1 MKFLKIALSL
11 VLALSLV
18 GCSGGEKNVAVTNSY
33 LAKKLGIEVENA
45 DAAVSNQD
53 AIKALLE
60 WTGLSEE
67 ALGDYPNDYNAFA
80 ESLGILSEDV
90 DLEAQIMSEEF
101 NTMMDVVSK
110 VKDAVSSDKLEPL
123 FINGMAQPIFPYTKG
138 TVKGYTNENSDI
150 LRYSVYVETDY
161 DTDGDGKLD
170 LVKAVVQLP
179 KSAAEGDYKAA
190 TIYEARPYISG
201 CSDGTPIDELP
212 GEDVGFDMNSLY
224 AKPAARTPEGEMST
238 LEVASKATQDE
249 WFYFS
254 PYEGI
259 TDYEDIDWYD
269 YFLARGYAVVLSAG
283 IGTNGSEGFETC
295 GSDVEIDAFAAII
308 EWLTGDRVAYTDK
321 ENNIEVKADWSNGSV
336 GMTGRSYAGTTQFG
350 LAATGVEGLKTIVPV
365 SGIASWY
372 DYYNCQGANI
382 GDDEQIAGLAMYC
395 AGRYIDKEDWATIDE
410 SYGAYLHQLADDMFA
425 NGNDYNELAWSN
437 RDYTLGDN
445 FGCSALIVQGLNDY
459 NVRTKQAEM
468 MFNSFKESN
477 LDVKMLL
484 HQGDHITPTH
494 QDTHGPI
501 EDENGEL
508 VITDDM
514 WIAEQELMEPGTYTI
529 YDDVAGFSVPIA
541 GHSYD
546 DILNAWYS
554 HYLYGIENGI
564 EEKLP
569 EALVQSNLDENKWV
583 SYDSYISEN
592 KAEINVTGEASEVVI
607 NADYKAAGLDLD
619 SEADEDDEDAMEHD
633 EFVSKVPSSANAIF
647 ETEVEK
653 DLTVK
658 GTIEVD
664 FSAALKHA
672 TEGANNN
679 LIINALL
686 VDLDEKPFTL
696 FDKPGYH
703 VDTYTVD
710 GGEGAHWMGSGVT
723 KMDIKNFA
731 PMQRDYKVIAEGWI
745 DLANPA
751 SGFAS
756 ATSSESIVPVVGEYH
771 DYTMFLQPNVYEVPA
786 GHKLAIVITAYDP
799 DTYTPAD
806 TDYSFSIKTD
816 SVKAIL
822 PVVTDN
828 VSLEATLVK

>member
-1 MKFLKIALSL
+1 MKLFKIVLSL
-11 VLALSLV
+11 LLALSLV
-18 GCSGGEKNVAVTNSY
+18 GCSGKEKNVAVTGSY
-33 LAKKLGIEVENA
+33 VAEKLGIEVVDG

-53 AIKALLE
+53 AVKALLE

-80 ESLGILSEDV
+80 ESLGLFSEDV
-90 DLEAQIMSEEF
+90 DLDAQIMSDDF
-101 NTMMDVVSK
+101 NTMMTVVSK

-138 TVKGYTNENSDI
+138 TTKDYTNENSDV

-179 KSAAEGDYKAA
+179 KSAAEGNYKAA
-190 TIYEARPYISG
+190 TIFEARPYISG
-201 CSDGTPIDELP
+201 CSSGESIDNLP
-212 GEDVGFDMNSLY
+212 GEGVGYDNDLLH
-224 AKPAARTPEGEMST
+224 AQPAARTPEGEMTT
-238 LEVASKATQDE
+238 LEVATKATQDE

-269 YFLARGYAVVLSAG
+269 YFLARGFAVVLSAG
-283 IGTNGSEGFETC
+283 IGTNNSEGFETC

-372 DYYNCQGANI
+372 DYYNCQGVNI
-382 GDDEQIAGLAMYC
+382 GTDEQIAGLAMYC
-395 AGRYIDKEDWATIDE
+395 AGRYINKEDWATIEE
-410 SYGAYLHQLADDMFA
+410 SYGAYLHQMAEDMLA
-425 NGNDYNELAWSN
+425 NGNDYNDLAWSN
-437 RDYTLGDN
+437 RDYTLGDG
-445 FGCSALIVQGLNDY
+445 FKCSALIVQGLNDY

-468 MFNSFKESN
+468 MYNSFKVAG
-477 LDVKMLL
+477 LDVKMLM

-494 QDTHGPI
+494 QDTHAPVP
-501 EDENGEL
+501 DENGEL

-514 WIAEQELMEPGTYTI
+514 WIAQVGWIEPGTYTI
-529 YDDVAGFSVPIA
+529 YDDVAGFSIPIA

-546 DILNAWYS
+546 DILNAWYC
-554 HYLYGIENGI
+554 HYLYGLDNGI

-583 SYDSYISEN
+583 SYDSYASNN
-592 KAEINVTGEASEVVI
+592 KAEITVSDKEEVTIS
-607 NADYKAAGLDLD
+607 ADYAAAGLDLQ
-619 SEADEDDEDAMEHD
+619 DDEAMGHD
-633 EFVSKVPSSANAIF
+633 EFVSKVASSANVIF
-647 ETEVEK
+647 QTEVK
-653 DLTVK
+653 NDLTIK
-658 GTIEVD
+658 GTVEVD
-664 FSAALKHA
+664 FSAALAHA
-672 TEGANNN
+672 TEGADNN

-686 VDLDEKPFTL
+686 VDLDDEPFTL

-703 VDTYTVD
+703 VDTYVVE
-710 GGEGAHWMGSGVT
+710 GGEGNHWMGSGVT
-723 KMDIKNFA
+723 KMDIKNFQ
-731 PMQRDYKVIAEGWI
+731 PMKRDYKVIAEGWV
-745 DLANPA
+745 DLANPE

-756 ATSSESIVPVVGEYH
+756 ATSAGSIVPTVGEYH
-771 DYTMFLQPNVYEVPA
+771 DYTMFLQPNVYEVSA
-786 GHKLAIVITAYDP
+786 GHRLAIVITAYDP
-799 DTYTPAD
+799 DTYTPVD
-806 TDYSFSIKTD
+806 RDYSFSVKTD
-816 SVKAIL
+816 TVKAIL
-822 PVVTDN
+822 PVATDS
-828 VSLEATLVK
+828 VALEATMVK

>member
-1 MKFLKIALSL
+1 MKVMKIVLSL
-11 VLALSLV
+11 VLAISLV
-18 GCSGGEKNVAVTNSY
+18 GCSGEGKNVAVTGSY
-33 LAKKLGIEVENA
+33 VAEKLGIKVE
-45 DAAVSNQD
+45 DDKAAISNQE

-80 ESLGILSEDV
+80 KSLGLLSEDI
-90 DLEAQIMSEEF
+90 DLDAQIMSKDF
-101 NTMMDVVSK
+101 NSMMDVVSQ
-110 VKDAVSSDKLEPL
+110 VKKAVSSDKLEPL

-138 TVKGYTNENSDI
+138 TVKGYTNENSDV

-201 CSDGTPIDELP
+201 CSSGESIDSLP
-212 GEDVGFDMNSLY
+212 GAGVGFDMESLH
-224 AKPAARTPEGEMST
+224 AQPAARTPEGEMTT
-238 LEVASKATQDE
+238 LEVAAKATQDE

-372 DYYNCQGANI
+372 DYYNCQGVNI
-382 GDDEQIAGLAMYC
+382 GNDEQIAGLAMYC
-395 AGRYIDKEDWATIDE
+395 AGRYIDKEDWATIEE
-410 SYGAYLHQLADDMFA
+410 SYGAYLHQLAEDMFA
-425 NGNDYNELAWSN
+425 NGNDYNDLAWSE
-437 RDYTLGDN
+437 RDYTLGNN
-445 FGCSALIVQGLNDY
+445 FKCSALIVQGLNDY

-468 MFNSFKESN
+468 MYDSFKKAGLE
-477 LDVKMLL
+477 VKMLM

-494 QDTHGPI
+494 QDTHGPLP
-501 EDENGEL
+501 EDDGEL
-508 VITDDM
+508 VITKDM
-514 WIAEQELMEPGTYTI
+514 WIAQVGWMEPGNYTI
-529 YDDVAGFSVPIA
+529 FDDVSGFSIPIA

-546 DILNAWYS
+546 DLLNAWYS
-554 HYLYGIENGI
+554 HYLYGINNDI
-564 EEKLP
+564 EKKLP
-569 EALVQSNLDENKWV
+569 EALVQSNHDENEWI
-583 SYDSYISEN
+583 SYNSYKSKN
-592 KAEINVTGEASEVVI
+592 KAEITVSGEEEVTI
-607 NADYKAAGLDLD
+607 NADYAAAGLD
-619 SEADEDDEDAMEHD
+619 ENMGHD
-633 EFVSKVPSSANAIF
+633 EFVSKVPSTANAIF
-647 ETEVEK
+647 QAEVK
-653 DLTVK
+653 NDLTIK
-658 GTIEVD
+658 GTVEVD
-664 FSAALKHA
+664 FSAALAHA

-679 LIINALL
+679 IIINALL
-686 VDLDEKPFTL
+686 VDLDDEPFTL

-703 VDTYTVD
+703 VDTYVVE
-710 GGEGAHWMGSGVT
+710 GGEGNHWMGSGVT

-731 PMQRDYKVIAEGWI
+731 PMQRDYKVIAEGWA

-756 ATSSESIVPVVGEYH
+756 ATSAESIVPVVGEYH
-771 DYTMFLQPNVYEVPA
+771 DYTMFLQPNVYQVPA
-786 GHKLAIVITAYDP
+786 GHRLAIVITAYDP

-806 TDYSFSIKTD
+806 TDYSFTVKTG

-822 PVVTDN
+822 PVDTSN
-828 VSLEATLVK
+828 VSLEAALVK

>member
-1 MKFLKIALSL
+1 MKLFKIVLSL
-11 VLALSLV
+11 LLALSLV
-18 GCSGGEKNVAVTNSY
+18 GCSGKEKNVAVTGSY
-33 LAKKLGIEVENA
+33 VAEKLGIEVA
-45 DAAVSNQD
+45 DGDAAVSNQD
-53 AIKALLE
+53 AVKALLE

-80 ESLGILSEDV
+80 KSLGLFSEDV
-90 DLEAQIMSEEF
+90 DLDAQIMSEDF
-101 NTMMDVVSK
+101 NTMMTVVSK

-138 TVKGYTNENSDI
+138 TTKGYTNENSDV

-179 KSAAEGDYKAA
+179 KSAAEGNYKAA
-190 TIYEARPYISG
+190 TIFEARPYISG
-201 CSDGTPIDELP
+201 CSSGESIDNLP
-212 GEDVGFDMNSLY
+212 GEGVGFDNDLLH
-224 AKPAARTPEGEMST
+224 AQPAARTPEGEMTT
-238 LEVASKATQDE
+238 LEVAAKATQDE

-269 YFLARGYAVVLSAG
+269 YFLARGFAVVLSAG
-283 IGTNGSEGFETC
+283 IGTNNSEGFETC

-372 DYYNCQGANI
+372 DYYNCQGVNI
-382 GDDEQIAGLAMYC
+382 GTDEQIAGLAMYC
-395 AGRYIDKEDWATIDE
+395 AGRYINKEDWATIEE
-410 SYGAYLHQLADDMFA
+410 SYGAYLHQMAEDMFA
-425 NGNDYNELAWSN
+425 NGNDYNDLAWSN
-437 RDYTLGDN
+437 RDYTLGDG
-445 FGCSALIVQGLNDY
+445 FKCSALIVQGLNDY

-468 MFNSFKESN
+468 MYNSFKAAG
-477 LDVKMLL
+477 LDVKMLM

-494 QDTHGPI
+494 QDTHAPI
-501 EDENGEL
+501 PDENGEL
-508 VITDDM
+508 EITDDM
-514 WIAEQELMEPGTYTI
+514 WIAQVGWMEPGTYTI
-529 YDDVAGFSVPIA
+529 YDDVAGFSIPIA

-546 DILNAWYS
+546 DILNAWYC
-554 HYLYGIENGI
+554 HYLYGLDNGI

-583 SYDSYISEN
+583 AYESYASNN
-592 KAEINVTGEASEVVI
+592 KAEITVSDKEEVTIS
-607 NADYKAAGLDLD
+607 ADYAAAGLDLQ
-619 SEADEDDEDAMEHD
+619 DDEAMGHD
-633 EFVSKVPSSANAIF
+633 EFVSKVPSSANVIF
-647 ETEVEK
+647 QTEVK
-653 DLTVK
+653 NDLTIK
-658 GTIEVD
+658 GTVEVD
-664 FSAALKHA
+664 FSAALAHA
-672 TEGANNN
+672 AEGADNN

-686 VDLDEKPFTL
+686 VDLDDEDFTL

-703 VDTYTVD
+703 VDTYIVE
-710 GGEGAHWMGSGVT
+710 GGEGNHWMGSGVT
-723 KMDIKNFA
+723 KMDIKNFQ
-731 PMQRDYKVIAEGWI
+731 PMKRDYKVIAEGWA
-745 DLANPA
+745 DLANPE

-756 ATSSESIVPVVGEYH
+756 ATSAGSIVPSVGEYH
-771 DYTMFLQPNVYEVPA
+771 DYTMFLQPNVYEVSA
-786 GHKLAIVITAYDP
+786 GHRLAIVITAYDP
-799 DTYTPAD
+799 DTYTPVD
-806 TDYSFSIKTD
+806 RDYSFSVKTD
-816 SVKAIL
+816 TVKAIL

-828 VSLEATLVK
+828 VALEATLVK

>member
-1 MKFLKIALSL
+1 MKLFKIVLSL
-11 VLALSLV
+11 LLALSLV
-18 GCSGGEKNVAVTNSY
+18 GCSGKEKNVAVTGSY
-33 LAKKLGIEVENA
+33 VAKKLGIEVVDG

-53 AIKALLE
+53 AVKALLE

-80 ESLGILSEDV
+80 ESLGLFSDDI
-90 DLEAQIMSEEF
+90 DLDAQIMSEDF

-110 VKDAVSSDKLEPL
+110 VKDAVTSDKLEPL

-138 TVKGYTNENSDI
+138 TTKGYTNENSDV

-179 KSAAEGDYKAA
+179 KSAAEGNYKAA
-190 TIYEARPYISG
+190 TIFEARPYISG
-201 CSDGTPIDELP
+201 CSSGESIDGLP
-212 GEDVGFDMNSLY
+212 GEGVGFDNNLLH
-224 AKPAARTPEGEMST
+224 AQPAARTPEGEMTT
-238 LEVASKATQDE
+238 LEVAAKATQDE

-269 YFLARGYAVVLSAG
+269 YFLARGFAVVLSAG
-283 IGTNGSEGFETC
+283 IGTNNSEGFETC

-372 DYYNCQGANI
+372 DYYNCQGVNI
-382 GDDEQIAGLAMYC
+382 GTDEQIAGLAMYC
-395 AGRYIDKEDWATIDE
+395 AGRYLDKEDWATIEE
-410 SYGAYLHQLADDMFA
+410 SYGAYLHQLAKDMFA
-425 NGNDYNELAWSN
+425 NGNDYNDLAWSN
-437 RDYTLGDN
+437 RDYTLGDG
-445 FGCSALIVQGLNDY
+445 FKCSALIVQGLNDY

-468 MFNSFKESN
+468 MYNSFKAAG
-477 LDVKMLL
+477 LDVKMLM

-494 QDTHGPI
+494 QDTHAPI
-501 EDENGEL
+501 PDENGEL
-508 VITDDM
+508 EITDDM
-514 WIAEQELMEPGTYTI
+514 WIAQVGWMEPGTYTI
-529 YDDVAGFSVPIA
+529 YDDVAGFSIPVA

-546 DILNAWYS
+546 DILNAWYC
-554 HYLYGIENGI
+554 HYLYGLDNGI

-583 SYDSYISEN
+583 SYDSYASKN
-592 KAEINVTGEASEVVI
+592 KAEITVSDKEEVTIS
-607 NADYKAAGLDLD
+607 ADYAAAGLDLQ
-619 SEADEDDEDAMEHD
+619 DDEAMGHD
-633 EFVSKVPSSANAIF
+633 EFVSKVPSSANVIF
-647 ETEVEK
+647 QTEVK
-653 DLTVK
+653 NDLTIK
-658 GTIEVD
+658 GTVEVD
-664 FSAALKHA
+664 FSAALAHA
-672 TEGANNN
+672 SEGADNN

-686 VDLDEKPFTL
+686 VDLDDEEFTL

-703 VDTYTVD
+703 VDTYVVE
-710 GGEGAHWMGSGVT
+710 GGEGNHWMGSGVT

-731 PMQRDYKVIAEGWI
+731 PMQRDYKVIAEGWV
-745 DLANPA
+745 DLANPD

-756 ATSSESIVPVVGEYH
+756 ATSAGSIVPSVGEYH
-771 DYTMFLQPNVYEVPA
+771 DYTMFLQPNVYEVTA
-786 GHKLAIVITAYDP
+786 GHRLAIVITAYDP
-799 DTYTPAD
+799 DTYTPVD
-806 TDYSFSIKTD
+806 RDYSFSVKTD
-816 SVKAIL
+816 TVKAIL
-822 PVVTDN
+822 PVATDS
-828 VSLEATLVK
+828 VALEATMVK

>member
-1 MKFLKIALSL
+1 M
-11 VLALSLV
+11 LALSLV
-18 GCSGGEKNVAVTNSY
+18 GCSGKEKNVAVTGSY
-33 LAKKLGIEVENA
+33 VAEKLGIEVVDG

-53 AIKALLE
+53 AVKALLE

-80 ESLGILSEDV
+80 ESLGLFSEDV
-90 DLEAQIMSEEF
+90 DLDAQIMSDDF
-101 NTMMDVVSK
+101 NTMMTVVSK

-138 TVKGYTNENSDI
+138 TTKDYTNENSDV

-179 KSAAEGDYKAA
+179 KSAAEGNYKAA
-190 TIYEARPYISG
+190 TIFEARPYISG
-201 CSDGTPIDELP
+201 CSSGESIDNLP
-212 GEDVGFDMNSLY
+212 GEGVGFDNDLLH
-224 AKPAARTPEGEMST
+224 AQPVARTPEGEMTT
-238 LEVASKATQDE
+238 LEVAAKASQDE

-269 YFLARGYAVVLSAG
+269 YFLARGFAVVLSAG
-283 IGTNGSEGFETC
+283 IGTNDSEGFETC

-372 DYYNCQGANI
+372 DYYNCQGVNI
-382 GDDEQIAGLAMYC
+382 GTDEQIAGLAMYC
-395 AGRYIDKEDWATIDE
+395 AGRYINKEDWATIEE
-410 SYGAYLHQLADDMFA
+410 SYGAYLHQMAEDMFA
-425 NGNDYNELAWSN
+425 NGNDYNDLAWSN
-437 RDYTLGDN
+437 RDYTLGDG
-445 FGCSALIVQGLNDY
+445 FKCSALIVQGLNDY

-468 MFNSFKESN
+468 MYNSFKAAG
-477 LDVKMLL
+477 LDVKMLM

-494 QDTHGPI
+494 QDTHAPVP
-501 EDENGEL
+501 DENGEL

-514 WIAEQELMEPGTYTI
+514 WIAQVDWMEPGTYTI
-529 YDDVAGFSVPIA
+529 YDDVAGFSIPIA

-546 DILNAWYS
+546 DILNAWYC
-554 HYLYGIENGI
+554 HYLYGLDNGI

-583 SYDSYISEN
+583 SYESYASNN
-592 KAEINVTGEASEVVI
+592 KAEITVSDKEEVTIS
-607 NADYKAAGLDLD
+607 ADYAAAGLDLQ
-619 SEADEDDEDAMEHD
+619 DDEAMGHD
-633 EFVSKVPSSANAIF
+633 EFVSKVASSANVIF
-647 ETEVEK
+647 QTEVK
-653 DLTVK
+653 NDLTIK
-658 GTIEVD
+658 GTVEVD
-664 FSAALKHA
+664 FSAALAHA
-672 TEGANNN
+672 TEGADNN

-686 VDLDEKPFTL
+686 VDLDDEPFTL

-703 VDTYTVD
+703 VDTYVVE
-710 GGEGAHWMGSGVT
+710 GGEGNHWMGSGVT
-723 KMDIKNFA
+723 KMDIKNFQ
-731 PMQRDYKVIAEGWI
+731 PMKRDYKVIAEGWV
-745 DLANPA
+745 DLANPE

-756 ATSSESIVPVVGEYH
+756 ATSAGSIVPSVGEYH
-771 DYTMFLQPNVYEVPA
+771 DYTMFLQPNVYEVTA
-786 GHKLAIVITAYDP
+786 GHRLAIVITAYDP
-799 DTYTPAD
+799 DTYTPVD
-806 TDYSFSIKTD
+806 RDYSFSVKTD
-816 SVKAIL
+816 TVKAIL
-822 PVVTDN
+822 PVATDN
-828 VSLEATLVK
+828 VALEATLVK